1 MEDLI
6 ILDYSTNKVHTYFLS
21 RSEPIT
27 ETYIADLGF
36 DPNNCH
42 WMAGDIEF
50 INHAIVLT

>member
-27 ETYIADLGF
+27 ETYIAELGF
-36 DPNNCH
+36 DPNSCH
-42 WMAGDIEF
+42 WMAGEVEF